1 VYNTGQA
8 FQFDVGLLRSTN
20 GGTSWTP
27 TALTNRLTWG
37 TSGYYVN
44 LVAINPQDSRILYAS
59 THSWGLP
66 TTGFKGLFKST
77 DGGNS
82 WFLVNTGLPDVGSRT
97 WITAIVIDPDDTN
110 VVYAATGGYPA
121 TDGQGVFKSIDGG
134 KNWTVFNNGLG
145 VLNIRSLALA
155 PGSPNVLYA
164 ATPAGVFKNI
174 DDEPIVTLNENSY
187 CVGSPWSLTVSNTT
201 PEASVHLLGT
211 SNNRSWEVRDWR
223 KTSRDGT
230 RRETGVFATGTEGTH
245 YLRVEVGGM
254 LSNVV
259 SFVVSNC
266 RP

>member
-1 VYNTGQA
+1 MDPTDPKILYIGSLSALIGADDVFLKKTVDGGENWIEKTSLGVGVGCCTLAIDRNDPNTLYVPGTVYNTGQA

-121 TDGQGVFKSIDGG
+121 TDGQGV
-134 KNWTVFNNGLG
+134 
-145 VLNIRSLALA
+145 SLQ
-155 PGSPNVLYA
+155 A
-164 ATPAGVFKNI
+164 ARTFYTQPPPPASSRI
-174 DDEPIVTLNENSY
+174 SMT
-187 CVGSPWSLTVSNTT
+187 
-201 PEASVHLLGT
+201 
-211 SNNRSWEVRDWR
+211 NR
-223 KTSRDGT
+223 
-230 RRETGVFATGTEGTH
+230 
-245 YLRVEVGGM
+245 
-254 LSNVV
+254 
-259 SFVVSNC
+259 
-266 RP
+266 